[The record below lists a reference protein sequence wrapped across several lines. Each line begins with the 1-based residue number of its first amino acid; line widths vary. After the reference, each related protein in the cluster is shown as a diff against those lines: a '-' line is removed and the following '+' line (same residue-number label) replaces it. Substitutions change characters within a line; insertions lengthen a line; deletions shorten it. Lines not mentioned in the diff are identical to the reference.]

1 MKAILANIVFGA
13 WLIVLPGLA
22 AGQDTARREPADE
35 TNAKRASQEILASLR
50 QNQFDRLWDRQ
61 TSQFYKSRV
70 TKQSFIANLTI
81 GRAQF
86 GSPGQSEFVDESYSQ
101 TDPST
106 GFRGEIYAFN
116 YLNSY
121 SVGRFYQRI
130 VVVKENDGKFR
141 LAGLRGAPANR

>member
-81 GRAQF
+81 GRDQF
-86 GSPGQSEFVDESYSQ
+86 
-101 TDPST
+101 
-106 GFRGEIYAFN
+106 
-116 YLNSY
+116 
-121 SVGRFYQRI
+121 
-130 VVVKENDGKFR
+130 
-141 LAGLRGAPANR
+141 